1 LVVKTESC
9 RFWALRRI
17 NSRGEK
23 PACLSGVHQR
33 PMPFRARDE
42 KLLSRFSQDGAPDAI
57 DRGFGRDGA
66 AIRSGIQRPQLGVRT
81 EDELLHGL
89 PCSLA
94 HSPLRVVFS
103 DSNFFSFSETFGCKD
118 HWTIAP
124 PASRQAWPPTGMTGR
139 QRPSSQ
145 GAHCSQRRPTFF
157 HKKGNM
163 GHPCGPSR

>member
-1 LVVKTESC
+1 
-9 RFWALRRI
+9 
-17 NSRGEK
+17 
-23 PACLSGVHQR
+23 
-33 PMPFRARDE
+33 MPFRARDE
-42 KLLSRFSQDGAPDAI
+42 KLLFRFSQDGAPDAI

-103 DSNFFSFSETFGCKD
+103 DSNFFFSFSETFGCKD

-157 HKKGNM
+157 TRKETWDTRAALPGSLRATTQRTNSFLHGGHKPTRIAN
-163 GHPCGPSR
+163 